1 MNTIVWIMVMYGA
14 GANVV
19 AGPEFTSLEK
29 CERAATV
36 IKQRID
42 SESIANYRKPLCVRI
57 EK

>member
-1 MNTIVWIMVMYGA
+1 MYGA

>member
-42 SESIANYRKPLCVRI
+42 S
-57 EK
+57 